1 MSLEL
6 HRGEISKT
14 ARAFEEKVLLVE
26 GKTLVEPVHERIE
39 VYLTL
44 AGWQDLGQT
53 TEMAETM
60 ETVETADM
68 MVVMVMQ
75 GQLMM
80 ELTEEQAL
88 QERYVYL

>member
-1 MSLEL
+1 MHLT
-6 HRGEISKT
+6 IDKAMKNKT
-14 ARAFEEKVLLVE
+14 ARAFKEKDLLVE
-26 GKTLVEPVHERIE
+26 EKILVDPARERKE

-53 TEMAETM
+53 TQMTETLEM
-60 ETVETADM
+60 VETADM

-75 GQLMM
+75 GQVKM

-88 QERYVYL
+88 QERSV